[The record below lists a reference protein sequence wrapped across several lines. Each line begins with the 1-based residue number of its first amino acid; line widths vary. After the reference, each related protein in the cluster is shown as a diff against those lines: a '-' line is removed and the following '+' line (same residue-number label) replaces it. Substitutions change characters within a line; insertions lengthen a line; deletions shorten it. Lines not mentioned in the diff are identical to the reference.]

1 VQDRETSSVAQSGG
15 VTTSPTKAGRRLF
28 SGERK
33 IGTRLT
39 LCFVAIVLI
48 MLAANIVVVWQFRR
62 TAASGERLNR
72 ADQISLAA
80 VLVHLDIDTLKNR
93 LAALADTYDGP
104 GFASEAASLRR
115 KVLED
120 VIHARQLFA
129 ASTDIESDP
138 LILSTL
144 ETLQVTLPSQ
154 VDSVMELAAED
165 DWQAVRLRLV
175 DQLQGLMDLSSLL
188 VERVDRV
195 VSQQRAE
202 AIQSAERARRR
213 LFVVLPTTAVLTM
226 LLAVVL
232 GWRVTRTITEPLSQL
247 STAAQ
252 ALAHGEFQHEVVVTG
267 EDELATLGKAF
278 NYSARRLRELY
289 DGLRDSEEQWRA
301 AFQSNP
307 TMYFIVDA
315 AGTIVSANTFGAEQL
330 GYGIDELIGQPV
342 LNVFYKPDRDAVQ
355 NQANS
360 CLAQPGRTARWEA
373 RKIRKDGTML
383 WVRETANAVSL
394 KKRPVLLVVC
404 EDITEQK
411 RAEEAAHRSEKEL
424 RDVIETIPAIVWR
437 ALPDG
442 TLDFINQRWQEFTG
456 LPLQDALGWNWEAA
470 VHPDDRVRFAA
481 DWRAAL
487 RNGHSMESEI
497 RLRRANGEYCWRFV
511 RNVPL
516 RDELGNIVKWY
527 GTSIDIGDRKRAE
540 QALIRSESYLAEAQR
555 LSRTGSFA
563 YNPGSRKT
571 LYWSG
576 EVFRIFGL
584 DPQHGIP
591 EYDETRRL
599 VHPDDLNRVSEECL
613 RGFLAKV
620 EFSQE
625 YRIQLQNG
633 TVKNLQVVWHPVLD
647 GAGELVEYIGTAAD
661 ITGRKKAEQ
670 KFRDLLESAPDA
682 IAVVNREGVIVL
694 VNAQLEKL
702 FGYQRPE
709 VLGRKIEILVPQRF
723 RGKHPEHRG
732 VFAADPRT
740 RPMGSGLELYGLHK
754 DGREFP
760 VEISLSPL
768 ETEEGVLISSAIR
781 DITERKRAEESL
793 RRNEA
798 YLAEAQRLTHTGSWA
813 YSPHRGPVYWSEEN
827 FRIWGF
833 DPRQGAPDIE
843 IVKQRI
849 HPDDRDKAT
858 RHAETAARAKR
869 DFTQEFR
876 ILLPDGTVRD
886 IHAVGHPVFGAG
898 GEVIELVGTHIDVT
912 ERKRAEEERE
922 RLRQLEADLAHINRV
937 SMMGELAVSL
947 AHEIKQPIA
956 AAVTNAEV
964 CLRLLA
970 SNEPD
975 IAEVS
980 DAASGMADCARRA
993 AEIIDRVRAL
1003 FGKNAPQH
1011 EVIDLTEVI
1020 RYIVVLLQ
1028 NEARQHSVAIHLEL
1042 AEDLPR
1048 VKGDQVQLQQVVMN
1062 LMLNGIEAMRGAPG
1076 ELSITSRAAEGQVLI
1091 SVSDTGIGLP
1101 PDNANKVFDAFF
1113 TTKPQGTGMGL
1124 AISRSIIE
1132 SHGGRLWAEA
1142 NSGPGATFRFTLPQR
1157 VPEGT

>member
-1 VQDRETSSVAQSGG
+1 MTGTPR
-15 VTTSPTKAGRRLF
+15 KAGRRLF
-28 SGERK
+28 SGQRK

-39 LCFVAIVLI
+39 LCFVAIVLL
-48 MLAANIVVVWQFRR
+48 MLAANVVVLWQFRR
-62 TAASGERLNR
+62 TVASGERLNR

-129 ASTDIESDP
+129 ASTDVESDP
-138 LILSTL
+138 VILSTL

-154 VDSVMELAAED
+154 VDSVMELAAEE
-165 DWQAVRLRLV
+165 DWQAVRLRLA
-175 DQLQGLMDLSSLL
+175 DQVQGLMDLSSLL

-213 LFVVLPTTAVLTM
+213 LFVVLPATAVLTM
-226 LLAVVL
+226 LLAIVL
-232 GWRVTRTITEPLSQL
+232 GWRVTRTITGPLSQL
-247 STAAQ
+247 SAAAQ
-252 ALAHGEFQHEVVVTG
+252 ALAHGEFQPEVIVTG
-267 EDELATLGKAF
+267 EDELAALGQAF

-315 AGTIVSANTFGAEQL
+315 AGTIVSANTYGAQQL

-342 LNVFYKPDRDAVQ
+342 LTVFYEQDREAVQ

-360 CLAQPGRTARWEA
+360 CLEQPGRTGRWEA

-456 LPLQDALGWNWEAA
+456 LALQDALGWNWEAA
-470 VHPDDRVRFAA
+470 VHPDDRDRVAA
-481 DWRAAL
+481 NWRAAL
-487 RNGHSMESEI
+487 RNGQSMEGEI
-497 RLRRANGEYCWRFV
+497 RLRRADGEYCWRFV

-516 RDELGNIVKWY
+516 RDERGNIVKWY
-527 GTSIDIGDRKRAE
+527 GTSIDIADRKRAE
-540 QALIRSESYLAEAQR
+540 EALIRSESYLAEAQR

-571 LYWSG
+571 LYWSE

-599 VHPDDLNRVSEECL
+599 VHPDDLNRVSAECL
-613 RGFLAKV
+613 RGFLAKG
-620 EFSQE
+620 EFSQA
-625 YRIQLQNG
+625 YRIQLQSG
-633 TVKNLQVVWHPVLD
+633 TVKHLQVVWHPVLD

-661 ITGRKKAEQ
+661 TTDRKKAEQ

-723 RGKHPEHRG
+723 REKHPAHRG
-732 VFAADPRT
+732 AFAADPRT

-781 DITERKRAEESL
+781 DITERKRAEEKIRQSEAELRQIVDVVPQHVYVLEPGGRFLYVNRRDLEYSGLTLEDVRAPDYLARIWHPDDRERLRNERELAIAQGIPWEAEVRLRSKEGQYRWFLNRLNPLWDEQGHIIRWYGTQTDIEDRKRAEESL

-833 DPRQGAPDIE
+833 DPRQGAPDVE
-843 IVKQRI
+843 VVKQRI
-849 HPDDRDKAT
+849 HPEDRDEAT
-858 RHAETAARAKR
+858 QHAETAAKAKR

-898 GEVIELVGTHIDVT
+898 GG
-912 ERKRAEEERE
+912 
-922 RLRQLEADLAHINRV
+922 
-937 SMMGELAVSL
+937 
-947 AHEIKQPIA
+947 
-956 AAVTNAEV
+956 
-964 CLRLLA
+964 
-970 SNEPD
+970 
-975 IAEVS
+975 S
-980 DAASGMADCARRA
+980 D
-993 AEIIDRVRAL
+993 
-1003 FGKNAPQH
+1003 
-1011 EVIDLTEVI
+1011 
-1020 RYIVVLLQ
+1020 
-1028 NEARQHSVAIHLEL
+1028 
-1042 AEDLPR
+1042 
-1048 VKGDQVQLQQVVMN
+1048 
-1062 LMLNGIEAMRGAPG
+1062 
-1076 ELSITSRAAEGQVLI
+1076 
-1091 SVSDTGIGLP
+1091 
-1101 PDNANKVFDAFF
+1101 
-1113 TTKPQGTGMGL
+1113 
-1124 AISRSIIE
+1124 
-1132 SHGGRLWAEA
+1132 
-1142 NSGPGATFRFTLPQR
+1142 
-1157 VPEGT
+1157 